1 MLFFCITQVTYN
13 TYLLAIVCCEQ
24 NIETALN
31 RKSIFVS
38 LKQAII
44 TGMKYAS
51 YLTTKTGKQ
60 LLIFVFKVIDSQPVL
75 EDASNTCPLGTEP
88 TISTDIETLNDSQ
101 LFRAMLLFVPTIS
114 DLAIIMKQKFANIV
128 ASYFH

>member
-1 MLFFCITQVTYN
+1 
-13 TYLLAIVCCEQ
+13 
-24 NIETALN
+24 
-31 RKSIFVS
+31 
-38 LKQAII
+38 
-44 TGMKYAS
+44 MKYAS